1 MKNNSKTK
9 RKYIW
14 GNTVAHEWQQGDGAH
29 SFKNLH
35 YLDTT
40 FLQVDE
46 IVFKSYTWNHTIH
59 KCRRYVTMSIMMM
72 FITIGVVWTVKKE
85 RAVHPKRIRDRTNK
99 EHLVVGVHY
108 RPPEGCREAYWW
120 GCFPS
125 AAGGVTLAGIY
136 PGGGFQPHLYS
147 ALIRPQLEYCI
158 QVWHPQCRKDVELL
172 QKVWRRATNNIGELE
187 HLLC

>member
-85 RAVHPKRIRDRTNK
+85 RAVHPKRIRDRTTK

-136 PGGGFQPHLYS
+136 PGGGSSGPTSKGQHLS
-147 ALIRPQLEYCI
+147 SGGGPRPAHS
-158 QVWHPQCRKDVELL
+158 VSDVL
-172 QKVWRRATNNIGELE
+172 RRAEQRGLSPP
-187 HLLC
+187 LRSCLSAAAD